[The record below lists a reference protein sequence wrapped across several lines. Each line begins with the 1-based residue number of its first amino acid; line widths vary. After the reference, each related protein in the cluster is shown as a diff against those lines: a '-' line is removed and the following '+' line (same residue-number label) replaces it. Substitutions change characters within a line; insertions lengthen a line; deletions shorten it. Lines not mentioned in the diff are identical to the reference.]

1 MPCRYNTGTCTNVCM
16 YVCMYVCVCV
26 CMNVCTV
33 CNRTVFV
40 GEGVVRDFL

>member
-16 YVCMYVCVCV
+16 YVCV